1 LTPHGLVTRTTAADT
16 RELAA
21 SLRDA
26 DRLELES
33 TSDRPVEKTLLFGA
47 LTSDPCLTLR
57 THEGAL
63 LGILGVVPDGAG
75 VGVVWM
81 AGTPLIEENRVSFLR
96 GGRDVLAHLD
106 RRYDVLHNAV
116 DARNEVH
123 IRWLRWLG
131 FSFLRTV
138 DNVGPRGITVIEFA
152 RIKPSV

>member
-1 LTPHGLVTRTTAADT
+1 MTPHGLVTRTTAADT

-21 SLRDA
+21 NLRDA

-33 TSDRPVEKTLLFGA
+33 TSDHKVEKTLLFGA

-57 THEGAL
+57 THDGAL
-63 LGILGVVPDGAG
+63 LGILGVVPEGGG

-81 AGTPLIEENRVSFLR
+81 AGTPLIEQRRMAFLR
-96 GGRDVLAHLD
+96 GGRDVMSFLD
-106 RRYDVLHNAV
+106 QRYDVLHNAV

-138 DNVGPRGITVIEFA
+138 DNVGPRGISVIEFA
-152 RIKPSV
+152 RINPSV